1 MLNRR
6 ILRIKAFKTVYALA
20 EKPSS
25 TVSELL
31 SELEADCQAT
41 RDLYLFMLAVVP
53 ALTAEA
59 KSRIEAAQSKFNPTD
74 EELHPNLKFAGN
86 RIARIISEDPDFQ
99 RLIGKKKMSWDQYDV
114 LLRNVYDSI
123 RSKRYF
129 ADYMASGISSLAED
143 AALWKKV
150 FEQEFEDNVQLAQI
164 LEDISIWWS
173 DDLSYALSY
182 CVRAMEDFGSGK
194 QWRLPELYLSQMPG
208 CENKES
214 DRDFVRAIVSH
225 AVSGFENDVKAVSE
239 LTPKWDKDRICTTDM
254 ALIVCGLSEA
264 DAFPSTPPRIIINEY
279 VEISKYYSTPESRAF
294 VNGLLNKLLI
304 TNR

>member
-53 ALTAEA
+53 ALTTEA
-59 KSRIEAAQSKFNPTD
+59 KSRIEAAQSKFNPSE
-74 EELHPNLKFAGN
+74 EELHPNLKFVDN

-99 RLIGKKKMSWDQYDV
+99 KLISKKKMNWDQYDV

-123 RSKRYF
+123 RSKQYF
-129 ADYMASGISSLAED
+129 ADYMSSGTGSLSED
-143 AALWKKV
+143 AALWKHV
-150 FEQEFEDNVQLAQI
+150 FEQEFEDNTQLAQI
-164 LEDISIWWS
+164 LEDISLWWS
-173 DDLSYALSY
+173 DDLAYALSY
-182 CVRAMEDFGSGK
+182 CVRAMDDFAAGK

-208 CENKES
+208 GETKES
-214 DRDFVRAIVSH
+214 DRDFVRSIVSH
-225 AVSGFENDVKAVSE
+225 AVCGFEKDVQAVSE
-239 LTPKWDKDRICTTDM
+239 LTPKWDKERICITDM
-254 ALIVCGLSEA
+254 ALIVCGMSEA
-264 DAFPSTPPRIIINEY
+264 EAFPSTSPRIIINEY